1 VPWKFRAPDP
11 GCIYNKS
18 LYYKFMEKYKNGEEV
33 IREEFQKERI
43 NSIKEVV

>member
-1 VPWKFRAPDP
+1 
-11 GCIYNKS
+11 
-18 LYYKFMEKYKNGEEV
+18 MEKYKNGEEV